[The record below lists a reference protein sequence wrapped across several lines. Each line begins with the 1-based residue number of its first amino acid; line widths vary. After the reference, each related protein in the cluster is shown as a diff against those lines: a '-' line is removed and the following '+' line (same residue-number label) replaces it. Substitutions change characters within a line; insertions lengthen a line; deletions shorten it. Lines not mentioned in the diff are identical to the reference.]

1 MENTDTVLSLDLLH
15 DDVQQDECPRT
26 THPSTAV
33 DQQWLVVG
41 DGVQFTDVTDEG
53 NEGHDVVW
61 HSVIRPGRVVEMSH
75 CHVLRVC
82 LRQLHIRERV
92 ATNRVGWYK
101 LTFSSLSFLNSYS
114 ANGMLEE
121 KVTRNLSSTVRE
133 SFTFSGKYLAHF
145 TCQGINKHGHANMLH
160 IMTVEIVCTGTCLS
174 TYVL

>member
-1 MENTDTVLSLDLLH
+1 MENTDTVPSLDLLH

-33 DQQWLVVG
+33 DQQWLLVG

-53 NEGHDVVW
+53 NERHDVVW

-92 ATNRVGWYK
+92 ATNRVGHQCKMRGFVQTDIFKFEFPELILCKWHV
-101 LTFSSLSFLNSYS
+101 
-114 ANGMLEE
+114 G
-121 KVTRNLSSTVRE
+121 RE
-133 SFTFSGKYLAHF
+133 
-145 TCQGINKHGHANMLH
+145 GHTEFVLH
-160 IMTVEIVCTGTCLS
+160 SERVM
-174 TYVL
+174 